1 MFRKKEEENVQ
12 RLYSA
17 ADLKKLVI
25 PLMIEQV
32 MLSLM
37 GTVDTI
43 MVSNVGEAAVSGVS
57 LVDSI
62 NKLVI
67 YLFASIATG
76 GTILCS
82 QYLGCKDKERAD
94 ESARQ
99 VLMCAFFLATA
110 VMCIF
115 LVFREGLLGVIFGSV
130 EESVMDASKIYFLIT
145 LFSYPFISVFNA
157 GSALFRASGNSRLPM
172 MVSALSNV
180 MNIIGN
186 AILLFVVKMGAAGAA
201 LSTTCSV
208 AASAIA
214 IVAFLRRPGQV
225 IDIGPVTKMRPDIRK
240 ILWVLRVGVPTG
252 VENSMFQLGKL
263 VVQSTVALL
272 GTVAIA
278 SNAILIALELI
289 SSTAPMGM
297 YIALITVA
305 GTCIGAGRVDEA
317 KYFIKKFTA
326 WAVIVQLVLTWAIF
340 AATLPVCHLA
350 GLSEEATEMTFNI
363 MLMISIIKPAVWPFA
378 FVPPNGMRAA
388 GDGTF
393 SMVTASLSMWI
404 VRVGLVTVLCRYF
417 GFGLTGIWLGY
428 IGDWCV
434 RAVINIIRF
443 RSGKWTKHKV
453 MES

>member
-1 MFRKKEEENVQ
+1 MFLKKGEENVQ
-12 RLYSA
+12 RLYSG

-43 MVSNVGEAAVSGVS
+43 MVSNVSEAAVSGVS

-99 VLMCAFFLATA
+99 VLMCALFLALI
-110 VMCIF
+110 VMGIF
-115 LVFREGLLGVIFGSV
+115 LICRKGLLSLIFGSV
-130 EESVMDASKIYFLIT
+130 EQSVMDASEIYFLIT

-201 LSTTCSV
+201 LSTTLSV

-214 IVAFLRRPGQV
+214 IVAFLRRPGQI
-225 IDIGPVTKMRPDIRK
+225 IDIGPITKMRPNIRK

-272 GTVAIA
+272 GTAAIA
-278 SNAILIALELI
+278 SNAIIIALELI

-297 YIALITVA
+297 
-305 GTCIGAGRVDEA
+305 
-317 KYFIKKFTA
+317 
-326 WAVIVQLVLTWAIF
+326 
-340 AATLPVCHLA
+340 
-350 GLSEEATEMTFNI
+350 
-363 MLMISIIKPAVWPFA
+363 
-378 FVPPNGMRAA
+378 
-388 GDGTF
+388 
-393 SMVTASLSMWI
+393 
-404 VRVGLVTVLCRYF
+404 
-417 GFGLTGIWLGY
+417 
-428 IGDWCV
+428 
-434 RAVINIIRF
+434 
-443 RSGKWTKHKV
+443 
-453 MES
+453 